1 MQPDLEG
8 MTLVFS
14 LHKNYLS
21 HIYMTLSRDRGLEIP
36 AFKIISK

>member
-14 LHKNYLS
+14 LYKNYLS
-21 HIYMTLSRDRGLEIP
+21 HIYMTLNRGLEIP